1 MFFAK
6 IAKDDILLGKEV
18 SSNEPLMNPLNVYE
32 FVDDKKMFELFG
44 RVVMFPLWKNMILV
58 RLQNSADKFDMDAP
72 ELTIDMNMMA
82 VSLWNSTNPQS
93 KQKVDKYVKEVS
105 LTANM
110 AQDEVVKRREGM
122 KWKGQD
128 DDHIL
133 EMLAKDEKMRAVY
146 EITHDED
153 DLSAIT
159 LVP

>member
-1 MFFAK
+1 
-6 IAKDDILLGKEV
+6 
-18 SSNEPLMNPLNVYE
+18 
-32 FVDDKKMFELFG
+32 
-44 RVVMFPLWKNMILV
+44 
-58 RLQNSADKFDMDAP
+58 
-72 ELTIDMNMMA
+72 
-82 VSLWNSTNPQS
+82 
-93 KQKVDKYVKEVS
+93 
-105 LTANM
+105 M